1 MAPCRLSARTS
12 LTGSG
17 PRAAIT
23 EALKLRHLTRPQS
36 LHERLDQVLKV
47 TLPSSEAA
55 ALITPEPSLLTSPS
69 GAFSGS
75 SPGRPLRT
83 RGAAL
88 CLQCLPLLARRP
100 SALSPAASALR
111 ACCLTPSLRIPG
123 GLDGAR
129 AVFQP
134 PVARGPSLSSP
145 QPGSPTPI
153 LAASSVPFSL
163 PRRLPRGCVRTGT
176 VDRFAAAPI
185 LLLADTAL

>member
-23 EALKLRHLTRPQS
+23 EAPSSPRPHS

-47 TLPSSEAA
+47 TLPGSEAA

-75 SPGRPLRT
+75 GPGRPLRT
-83 RGAAL
+83 HGLAL

-111 ACCLTPSLRIPG
+111 ACCLRPSLRIPG
-123 GLDGAR
+123 GPDGAR

-134 PVARGPSLSSP
+134 PAARGPSLSSP
-145 QPGSPTPI
+145 QPGSPTPASAPPSWPQA
-153 LAASSVPFSL
+153 LFPSLSHDARHAAVYAAALWTDLLPLPFS
-163 PRRLPRGCVRTGT
+163 
-176 VDRFAAAPI
+176 F
-185 LLLADTAL
+185 